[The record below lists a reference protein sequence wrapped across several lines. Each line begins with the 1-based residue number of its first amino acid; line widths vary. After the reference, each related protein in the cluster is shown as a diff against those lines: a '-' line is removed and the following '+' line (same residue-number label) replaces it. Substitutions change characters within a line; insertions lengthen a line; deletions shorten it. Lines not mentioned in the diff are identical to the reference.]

1 MRKEVQAQVREF
13 REVLK
18 ADHCLLVPESY
29 IMQNWDKVTMSAL
42 FFTAIV
48 TPFEVSFLETE
59 AGSFLF
65 WINQVSVRVRP
76 PVEPA
81 AGLCRGVPRAGG
93 EQRCR
98 DCGHCRADG
107 PFETTRPRRV
117 RGRSCRV
124 SIKSASATRKS
135 WIC

>member
-1 MRKEVQAQVREF
+1 MRKEVQSQVREF

-65 WINQVSVRVRP
+65 WINQVSVRGQDGARRFRTFPFDP
-76 PVEPA
+76 PPLVVAHTTIATSSTSDLPYPHP
-81 AGLCRGVPRAGG
+81 GSPRL
-93 EQRCR
+93 
-98 DCGHCRADG
+98 
-107 PFETTRPRRV
+107 
-117 RGRSCRV
+117 RS
-124 SIKSASATRKS
+124 
-135 WIC
+135 